1 MMQYYLYPII
11 GGVIGYATNCIAVRM
26 TVHWLIP
33 KKRKEICQEV
43 IDNVIPE
50 FLPNYIKVIPAV
62 RRKFLKDT
70 AKLVDNMSVTEF
82 IRIVSS
88 IGYKEFRFIEVLGG
102 VIGAIIGGIILLL

>member
-11 GGVIGYATNCIAVRM
+11 GGVIGYATNCIAVKM

-33 KKRKEICQEV
+33 KKREEIYQEV
-43 IDNVIPE
+43 IDNVVPE

-62 RRKFLKDT
+62 RKKFLKDT
-70 AKLVDNMSVTEF
+70 ADLANDMSVTEL

-102 VIGAIIGGIILLL
+102 IIGTIIGGVILLL